1 MPRII
6 KKSALVMQSFLVL
19 ASALAAV
26 NSVIAMAAQEHAVNR
41 SAPSAVIFARAEK
54 SSTVPSSTLRNS
66 ASNNVRASKA
76 SGRQSTDPSGW
87 QGPPPWPSLNHD

>member
-26 NSVIAMAAQEHAVNR
+26 NSVLAMAAQEHSVNR
-41 SAPSAVIFARAEK
+41 SAPSAVIFARVEK
-54 SSTVPSSTLRNS
+54 NSTVPSSKLRNS
-66 ASNNVRASKA
+66 TSSAVKASKA
-76 SGRQSTDPSGW
+76 SRGQSVDPSGW
-87 QGPPPWPSLNHD
+87 QGGPPWPSLNHD

>member
-1 MPRII
+1 MLRII
-6 KKSALVMQSFLVL
+6 KKSALMMQNLLVL

-26 NSVIAMAAQEHAVNR
+26 NSALAMVAQEHAVNR
-41 SAPSAVIFARAEK
+41 SAPSAVVFARAEK

-66 ASNNVRASKA
+66 TSSAVEASKKT
-76 SGRQSTDPSGW
+76 GRQSADPSGW